1 MLFVYDHHDQGWT
14 GTKKSGLAF
23 LLQVYIVHAHMFL
36 GSFLVGLQHVTIN
49 KSYTLLAVAH
59 GQSKWAAVSTF
70 SADAQ

>member
-1 MLFVYDHHDQGWT
+1 M
-14 GTKKSGLAF
+14 
-23 LLQVYIVHAHMFL
+23 HAHMFL